1 MPSEA
6 HPIPSTPAA
15 VDALIVGAG
24 QAGLGTSYFL
34 KQFGIGHVVLER
46 QRIGESWRS
55 QRWDSFKV
63 NSPNALNSLP
73 GVRYQGMAPDGFY
86 SRDELVG
93 TFEQY
98 ARRFGLPVLTGIEVT
113 SVEPASGGRG
123 FAVRAATTDGDV
135 FDAHAGSI
143 VVASGIMT
151 KPKVPPVAEALPP
164 GIRQLHV
171 ADYRSPA
178 ALPDGSVV
186 VVGSGQSGCQIAEEL
201 NQVGRQV
208 YLCTSK
214 VGRLPR
220 RHRGRDTLLWLRDS
234 GFMDVA
240 RADLFDPA
248 ICRSAQAQV
257 SGVGPHGHTLSLQKL
272 WRDGVTLLGRLLGV
286 DGNALVLGDD
296 LANHIRFADAKSA
309 EFKREIDAYI
319 ARYGIP
325 APPPEDDPADRPW
338 SGADDI
344 DAPPRLDLA
353 EAGAGAVIWCTGFTG
368 DFSWL
373 RLPVLDGFGQ
383 PRHKRGVAPAPG
395 LYFVGFP
402 WLHKRK
408 SGVICGIEEDAGYIA
423 RQIAN
428 RLALAA

>member
-6 HPIPSTPAA
+6 QSIPSTPAA
-15 VDALIVGAG
+15 VDALIIGAG

-63 NSPNALNSLP
+63 NSPNALNGLP
-73 GVRYQGMAPDGFY
+73 GARYRGMRPDGFY

-93 TFEQY
+93 TFEHY

-113 SVEPASGGRG
+113 SVEPASGGHG
-123 FAVRAATTDGDV
+123 FAVRAMTTDGDR
-135 FDAHAGSI
+135 FDVHAGSV

-151 KPKVPPVAEALPP
+151 KPKVPPVAAALP
-164 GIRQLHV
+164 GEIRQLH
-171 ADYRSPA
+171 AATYRNPD
-178 ALPDGSVV
+178 ALPEGSVV

-201 NQVGRQV
+201 NQAGRQV

-240 RADLFDPA
+240 RTDLFDPA
-248 ICRSAQAQV
+248 ICSAAQAQV
-257 SGVGPHGHTLSLQKL
+257 SGVGPQGHTLSLQKL
-272 WRDGVTLLGRLLGV
+272 SRDGVTLLGRLLEV

-296 LANHIRFADAKSA
+296 LADHIRFADAKSA

-325 APPPEDDPADRPW
+325 APPAEDDPADRPW
-338 SGADDI
+338 SDAV
-344 DAPPRLDLA
+344 DAPLRLDLA
-353 EAGAGAVIWCTGFTG
+353 AAGVGSVIWCTGFTG
-368 DFSWL
+368 DFSWI
-373 RLPVLDGFGQ
+373 RLPVLDALGQ
-383 PRHKRGVAPAPG
+383 PRHTRGVSPVPG

-423 RQIAN
+423 RRIAD